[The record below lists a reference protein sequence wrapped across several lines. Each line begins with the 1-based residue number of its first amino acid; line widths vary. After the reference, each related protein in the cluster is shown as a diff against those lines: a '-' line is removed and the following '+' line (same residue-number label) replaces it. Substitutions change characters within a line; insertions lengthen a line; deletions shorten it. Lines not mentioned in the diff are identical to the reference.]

1 MFSKRNKNGKLACT
15 LGTPAFL
22 LSQVAEYAA
31 QHRYELIERPMLSPI
46 INYILSPYR
55 YIEAVILEKPVFGE
69 PSVTRLTI
77 FYVFEGEAIVIC
89 FVLSIIMSMFAIY
102 FSYLGVQNYEFSI
115 WYTNGFMLGF
125 LVMISA
131 NMWVGLIAATIVML
145 FVNRIRR
152 AK

>member
-1 MFSKRNKNGKLACT
+1 MFSKRNRNGKLACA

-31 QHRYELIERPMLSPI
+31 QHRYELIARPMLSPI

-55 YIEAVILEKPVFGE
+55 YIEVILLEKPIFTE

-89 FVLSIIMSMFAIY
+89 FVVSVITSMFAIY
-102 FSYLGVQNYEFSI
+102 FSYLSVQNYEYSI
-115 WYTNGFMLGF
+115 WYTNGFMLGI
-125 LVMISA
+125 LVMTTV
-131 NMWVGLIAATIVML
+131 NMWIGLVVTTIIML
-145 FVNRIRR
+145 FVNRVRH
-152 AK
+152 AE